1 MRYWAVPVHGE
12 WMSHVRRGERRRG
25 SEQREPQAATR
36 AHHNQTSDQ
45 RHQTYHVVT
54 TCALGSIGDA
64 RGCSRDE
71 QRHSEGA
78 HRVYVWVPWEGVGCA
93 RGVTTT
99 LMRAHIHGAHHHVD
113 SLSAHRLRRHLRP
126 EARARRLADTCP
138 HISLSDPHARHSLRA
153 LTPAALGQTSQST
166 RHSYSAA
173 PGASKKLQECWLL
186 AAALVFSV
194 FFFLQLASPPLGA
207 ERVSACGALIHQT
220 NLYTRVGLNL
230 QARHQSRLLF
240 VGGASQAQFRISL
253 YSSKAEKCHALTR
266 VAPCTPSAL
275 HARRA
280 PARRPE
286 TSRPPCPTRA
296 LPPPTRPR
304 RQTSCRASCAQVRAN
319 AVAGLQRALF
329 PGRNRGRSAPPSAAA
344 RGLAGNSLRGV

>member
-1 MRYWAVPVHGE
+1 M
-12 WMSHVRRGERRRG
+12 
-25 SEQREPQAATR
+25 
-36 AHHNQTSDQ
+36 
-45 RHQTYHVVT
+45 
-54 TCALGSIGDA
+54 
-64 RGCSRDE
+64 
-71 QRHSEGA
+71 
-78 HRVYVWVPWEGVGCA
+78 
-93 RGVTTT
+93 
-99 LMRAHIHGAHHHVD
+99 
-113 SLSAHRLRRHLRP
+113 
-126 EARARRLADTCP
+126 ADTCP
-138 HISLSDPHARHSLRA
+138 HISLSDPPARHSLRA

-166 RHSYSAA
+166 RNSYSAA

-186 AAALVFSV
+186 AAALVFSA
-194 FFFLQLASPPLGA
+194 FFFLQLESPPLGA

-253 YSSKAEKCHALTR
+253 YSSKAEKCHARTR

-275 HARRA
+275 HALRA

-286 TSRPPCPTRA
+286 PSRPPCPTRA

-329 PGRNRGRSAPPSAAA
+329 PGRPWPFGASQRRRARSCGKFAA
-344 RGLAGNSLRGV
+344 RGVTETRKRA